1 MSENK
6 KTGITRRTFL
16 KGTALSGALGTQLTK
31 PAAAAQKK
39 KRLPVVKGPDGVPLK
54 LLINGKKKQARVATD
69 ETLADVIRDHFG
81 LTGTKVGC
89 DRGACG
95 ACTILVDGI
104 PRAGCLTFAV
114 DVEGASI
121 ETVEGIAETNGKLS
135 ALQSAFISHDAMQCG
150 YCIPG
155 FIVSGE
161 ALLRKDP
168 DAGKKEIHSA
178 LSGNL
183 CRCGSQPH
191 IIEAILSALGKG
203 ESHES

>member
-1 MSENK
+1 MSK
-6 KTGITRRTFL
+6 KRKSGITRRTFL
-16 KGTALSGALGTQLTK
+16 KGTALSGALGTQLASSTS
-31 PAAAAQKK
+31 ASAK
-39 KRLPVVKGPDGVPLK
+39 KRQPVVKGPENVPLK
-54 LLINGKKKQARVATD
+54 MKVNGKRRKAQVGTD
-69 ETLADVIRDHFG
+69 ETLADVIRDQFG

-104 PRAGCLTFAV
+104 PRASCLTFAIDV
-114 DVEGASI
+114 DGASV
-121 ETVEGIAETNGKLS
+121 ETVEGIADKNGKLS

-161 ALLRKDP
+161 ALLRNNP
-168 DAGKKEIHSA
+168 NASKEDIHSA

-191 IIEAILSALGKG
+191 IIEAIVSALGKG
-203 ESHES
+203 EGSES